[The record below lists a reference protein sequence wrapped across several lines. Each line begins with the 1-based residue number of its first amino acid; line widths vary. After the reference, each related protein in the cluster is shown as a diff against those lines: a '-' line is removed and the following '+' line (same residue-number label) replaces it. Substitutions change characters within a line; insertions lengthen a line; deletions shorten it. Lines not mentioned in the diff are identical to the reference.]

1 MEVDVGVTIIRRLE
15 FDSGHRLQNHEGKC
29 KNMHGHRY
37 RAHVEISSDF
47 LDGCGR
53 VIDFGK
59 VKEIVGGWIDEH
71 WDHSFI
77 VERSDEWAI
86 AALSGLGSSH
96 FVMDVA
102 PTVENMSEHLFT
114 VAHALLMEHDV
125 RVTGVVLWETPNCCA
140 VYRVAE

>member
-1 MEVDVGVTIIRRLE
+1 MIIRRLE
-15 FDSGHRLQNHEGKC
+15 FDAGHRLQNHEGKC

-37 RAHVEISSDF
+37 VAHVEVSSDL

-53 VIDFGK
+53 VIDFSA

-77 VERSDEWAI
+77 VERSDCWAI
-86 AALSGLGSSH
+86 DALSGLGSSH
-96 FVMDVA
+96 FVMGAA
-102 PTVENMSEHLFT
+102 PTAENMSKHLFD
-114 VAHALLMEHDV
+114 VASALLLDHGV

-140 VYRVAE
+140 VYRAAQ